1 MRCPL
6 QILGDLVE
14 VCERIFTSPV
24 PLVYTRHTARF
35 LTCWMLLLPLALWST
50 FPGWNHVLLVPAS
63 ALFAVFFFGIEE
75 LAVQLEEPFSILPI
89 RNLCDGV
96 RVVNEDLRT

>member
-1 MRCPL
+1 
-6 QILGDLVE
+6 
-14 VCERIFTSPV
+14 
-24 PLVYTRHTARF
+24 
-35 LTCWMLLLPLALWST
+35 
-50 FPGWNHVLLVPAS
+50 LLVPAS

-96 RVVNEDLRT
+96 RVVNGDLNLRT

>member
-1 MRCPL
+1 M
-6 QILGDLVE
+6 
-14 VCERIFTSPV
+14 
-24 PLVYTRHTARF
+24 
-35 LTCWMLLLPLALWST
+35 
-50 FPGWNHVLLVPAS
+50 LLVPAS

-96 RVVNEDLRT
+96 RVVNGDLNLRT